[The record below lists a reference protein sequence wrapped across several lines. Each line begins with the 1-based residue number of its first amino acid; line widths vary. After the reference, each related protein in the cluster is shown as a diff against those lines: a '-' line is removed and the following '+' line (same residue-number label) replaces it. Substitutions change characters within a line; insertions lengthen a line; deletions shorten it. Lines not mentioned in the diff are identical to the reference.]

1 MGAQT
6 LSISEETEQDLTSP
20 ISKALVVL
28 DAVAMA
34 ESPPRFVE
42 LLNALPLSRATLHRQ
57 LRQLVKEGM
66 LVHDE
71 VHQTYSIGMRV
82 LRLAHSAW
90 SRASLA
96 SVARDTLDT
105 LSTQI
110 PETIHLAVLDNNQV
124 LYVDK
129 RLPPRSVS
137 MFSSPGKIG
146 PAYCTGVGK
155 AMLSALPEARLAEA
169 IKAQSFQRHT
179 DKTLVNETMLRDEL
193 ARIRERGHA
202 YDDEEHEGTIIC
214 VALPILNKRGE
225 PIGALSVTSTTY
237 VTSLDTMVE
246 TYLPAMKAATNEI
259 SENAQIAL
267 GV

>member
-28 DAVAMA
+28 DAVALA

-96 SVARDTLDT
+96 SVARDSLDQ
-105 LSTQI
+105 LSAQI

-169 IKAQSFQRHT
+169 IRAQSFQRHT
-179 DKTLVNETMLRDEL
+179 AKTFVNEKMLRDEL
-193 ARIRERGHA
+193 ARIRARGHA
-202 YDDEEHEGTIIC
+202 FDDEEHEDSIIC

-246 TYLPAMKAATNEI
+246 TYLPAMTLAVQEI

>member
-1 MGAQT
+1 MAAET
-6 LSISEETEQDLTSP
+6 VRTAEATEPDLSSP

-28 DAVAMA
+28 DAVALA
-34 ESPPRFVE
+34 ESPPRFVD

-57 LRQLVKEGM
+57 LRQLTREGM
-66 LVHDE
+66 LAYDE
-71 VHQTYSIGMRV
+71 VRQTYSIGMRV

-96 SVARDTLDT
+96 SVACDALDK
-105 LSTQI
+105 LSAEI
-110 PETIHLAVLDNNQV
+110 EETIHLAVLDNNQV

-155 AMLSALPEARLAEA
+155 AMLAALPEAKLAEA
-169 IKAQSFQRHT
+169 IKAQSFQQHT
-179 DKTLVNETMLRDEL
+179 EKTLVSEQMLREEL
-193 ARIRERGHA
+193 VRIRERGHA
-202 YDDEEHEGTIIC
+202 FDDEEHEDTIIC

-237 VTSLDTMVE
+237 VTTLEKMAE
-246 TYLPAMKAATNEI
+246 TYLPAMKIAVQEI